1 MCWLFDV
8 FLSVAIK
15 SQFLMVQT
23 EKDDAERWREP
34 TRLLLLDE
42 KYLDKPNEELPQ
54 SVQVASFFCKLLP
67 RFYWYV
73 HGHDVVLGS
82 AGYLKP
88 SPRDILIDLKYLFSA
103 LYCAH
108 LVRSHQGG

>member
-8 FLSVAIK
+8 LLLVAIK

-23 EKDDAERWREP
+23 EEEDAERWREP

-42 KYLDKPNEELPQ
+42 KYLDKPDEELPQ

-67 RFYWYV
+67 SFSSGMSMVMMLSWV
-73 HGHDVVLGS
+73 QL
-82 AGYLKP
+82 A
-88 SPRDILIDLKYLFSA
+88 ILNP
-103 LYCAH
+103 
-108 LVRSHQGG
+108 HQETFL